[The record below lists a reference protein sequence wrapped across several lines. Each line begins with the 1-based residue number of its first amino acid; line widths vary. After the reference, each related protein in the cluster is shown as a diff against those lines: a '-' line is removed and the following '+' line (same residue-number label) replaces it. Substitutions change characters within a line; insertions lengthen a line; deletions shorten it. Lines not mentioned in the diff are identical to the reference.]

1 MVRAPVDSMLLPSEH
16 PPVEAAMLNSATPKD
31 EIRQTYNRLMN
42 PPANGEEGIKLL
54 YVTVGPGVPLRKTS
68 VHPVPQPERIK
79 QSATFMRFLLS
90 LAMNG
95 LLGAS
100 TLHIITTANHTLVSP
115 YCHRRSPLYL
125 FNGSR
130 L

>member
-1 MVRAPVDSMLLPSEH
+1 MLSPSEH
-16 PPVEAAMLNSATPKD
+16 LPVEAVMLNSTTPKH
-31 EIRQTYNRLMN
+31 EVRQTYDRLMN

-54 YVTVGPGVPLRKTS
+54 YVTVGSDVPLWETN

-79 QSATFMRFLLS
+79 KSANFMRFLLR

-100 TLHIITTANHTLVSP
+100 ILHIITTATHTLVSP
-115 YCHRRSPLYL
+115 HCHR
-125 FNGSR
+125 
-130 L
+130 